1 MFIFDYQDEQS
12 SEEKQLSSE
21 DILFPP
27 DKKNELL
34 NEKKQAYKNIF
45 LIKMLYL

>member
-1 MFIFDYQDEQS
+1 MCIFDDQDEQS

-27 DKKNELL
+27 DKKMS
-34 NEKKQAYKNIF
+34 Y
-45 LIKMLYL
+45 